1 MTIWAGL
8 ILVIW
13 MENKKKRVKSLG
25 DGKNKG
31 FPSCC
36 FIEEKENKKKKMSN
50 QIYFIII
57 TSHKLE

>member
-1 MTIWAGL
+1 MTLWAGL

-25 DGKNKG
+25 NGNDEG

-36 FIEEKENKKKKMSN
+36 FVEEKENKKKKCL
-50 QIYFIII
+50 IKYI
-57 TSHKLE
+57 L